1 MKFFLRKRR
10 WWQILF
16 LLASIGMILLLA
28 VNKREET
35 IYSTLPVKRQVIE
48 ATITAVGTLQPR
60 RYVDVGAQV
69 SGQVNRLYVEPGD
82 EVERGQL
89 LVEIDPSVQQSTVD
103 ASRAQLAGL
112 YAQLADQ
119 QAQHGLAKQQ
129 LDRQKALT
137 LVDATRVMDLQI
149 AEADLASAVARIA
162 FLEAQITQTQASLQ
176 ADETRL
182 GYTRIYAPIS
192 GTVIAVEAREG
203 QTLNATY
210 QTPRILR
217 IADLS
222 GMTVWTDVSEA
233 DISRIKQGQ
242 QVIFTTLGEIGL
254 QTPRQWESRVR
265 QILPAPPASDAV
277 NESSVSTSRAVM
289 YRVLFDVDN
298 PEGHLMPQMTAQVS
312 FVTARADNV
321 LAIPLTALQ
330 SASANTD
337 TYLARVLNGK
347 GQAELRPVQVGVRNR
362 HLVEITTGLQEG
374 DLVVIGEQ
382 QPKRGL
388 TWLTW

>member
-1 MKFFLRKRR
+1 M
-10 WWQILF
+10 
-16 LLASIGMILLLA
+16 
-28 VNKREET
+28 
-35 IYSTLPVKRQVIE
+35 
-48 ATITAVGTLQPR
+48 GTLQPR

-242 QVIFTTLGEIGL
+242 QVSFTTLGEIGL

-321 LAIPLTALQ
+321 LAAPLTALQ
-330 SASANTD
+330 PASANTD
-337 TYLARVLNGK
+337 TYLARVLNGM